1 MLFIR
6 ENKLYF
12 RVIMSTGIE
21 AANKE
26 SKPIPSG
33 GISFVYD

>member
-1 MLFIR
+1 
-6 ENKLYF
+6 
-12 RVIMSTGIE
+12 MSTGIE

-26 SKPIPSG
+26 SKLIPSV

>member
-1 MLFIR
+1 
-6 ENKLYF
+6 
-12 RVIMSTGIE
+12 MSTGIE

-26 SKPIPSG
+26 SKLIPSI

>member
-1 MLFIR
+1 
-6 ENKLYF
+6 
-12 RVIMSTGIE
+12 MSTGIE

-26 SKPIPSG
+26 SKRMPSV